1 MSKDKI
7 QHNVEDM
14 TRQQDLPAGCFSS
27 WLRRTRSALV
37 KENGVDVPCG
47 DCIACCM
54 SSYFIH
60 IKPEEKL
67 TKSRINRKL
76 LFPAPGMPKGNVLL
90 GYDMEGRCPML
101 IEGRCSIYEHRALTC
116 RSYDCRIFAA
126 AGIAAGEND
135 KALVNQRVKRWK
147 FSYPTRLD
155 RDQHTAVKAAAAFL
169 QERAECFP
177 GGAVPTN
184 PSQIAIVALKV
195 YKVFLRCDDM
205 PPDNEVAKAIMEA
218 NERFEA
224 RRKQGD
230 GSPASKKQK
239 QRDVLFASQK

>member
-1 MSKDKI
+1 MSGAESMSKDKTLPGEENI
-7 QHNVEDM
+7 

-37 KENGVDVPCG
+37 KENGAEVPCG

-60 IKPEEKL
+60 IRPEEKL
-67 TKSRINRKL
+67 TIARINKKL
-76 LFPAPGMPKGNVLL
+76 LFPAPGLPKGNVLL
-90 GYDMEGRCPML
+90 GYDENGCCPML
-101 IEGRCSIYEHRALTC
+101 IDGRCSIYEHRSLTC
-116 RSYDCRIFAA
+116 RSYDCRIFTA
-126 AGIAAGEND
+126 AGIAAGEKD
-135 KALVNQRVKRWK
+135 KALVNQRIRQWK

-155 RDQHTAVKAAAAFL
+155 RDLHAAVSAAAAFL
-169 QERAECFP
+169 RERARMLP

-184 PSQIAIVALKV
+184 PSQIAILALKG
-195 YKVFLRCDDM
+195 YKVFLRRDDM

-224 RRKQGD
+224 RRI
-230 GSPASKKQK
+230 
-239 QRDVLFASQK
+239 R

>member
-1 MSKDKI
+1 MSKDKKPTGA
-7 QHNVEDM
+7 VDM
-14 TRQQDLPAGCFSS
+14 TRQQELPAGCFSS

-37 KENGVDVPCG
+37 KENRADVPCG

-60 IKPEEKL
+60 IRPEE
-67 TKSRINRKL
+67 TRTIARINKKL
-76 LFPAPGMPKGNVLL
+76 LFPAPGLPKGNVLL
-90 GYDMEGRCPML
+90 GYGMEGRCPML
-101 IEGRCSIYEHRALTC
+101 IEGRCSIYEHRPLTC
-116 RSYDCRIFAA
+116 RSYDCRIFTA
-126 AGIAAGEND
+126 AGIAAGEKD
-135 KALVNQRVKRWK
+135 KILVNQRVKRWK

-169 QERAECFP
+169 RERAQCFP

-184 PSQIAIVALKV
+184 PSQLAILALKV
-195 YKVFLRCDDM
+195 YKVFLRRDDSGKTRQM
-205 PPDNEVAKAIMEA
+205 PPDSEVAKAIMEA

-230 GSPASKKQK
+230 GSFASKKTNK
-239 QRDVLFASQK
+239 ALR